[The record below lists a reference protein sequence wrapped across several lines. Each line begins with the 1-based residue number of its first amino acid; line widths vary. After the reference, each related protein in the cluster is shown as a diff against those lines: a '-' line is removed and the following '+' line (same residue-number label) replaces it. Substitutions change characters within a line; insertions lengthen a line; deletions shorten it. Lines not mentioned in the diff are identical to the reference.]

1 MRSRRA
7 RPRSCVPGPPS
18 RRTPTGSRP
27 GAIDRWSRRRRTRRS
42 TTDGATA
49 RPRGTSWPSCG
60 AGSGPVRFR
69 SRRRTRGCRPG
80 TSAQRTTRGL
90 TSRENGTESVL
101 VFHTSTNGDD
111 LLWYW
116 ATDWRLGLSG
126 LSNGILQLM
135 HPGLGAGVA
144 EHSDFFDEPWARIM
158 RSVGPIVASIRDD
171 GTARAIKEMHRDIKG
186 SDAHGDRYH
195 ALDPE
200 TFWWAHIT
208 LYRAVEQA
216 ARRFS
221 AGGLSD
227 AQRDEMYAGG
237 MSWYRRYGVS
247 ERRGAADPSCV
258 HRTVPPD
265 LHRRARDDSRGGTGG
280 GHGAAR
286 THRRAARS
294 AELARHAGGARLHP
308 GGAVDL
314 DRRVARRWYGDGST
328 SPGRSPTTC
337 STAP

>member
-1 MRSRRA
+1 MFH
-7 RPRSCVPGPPS
+7 
-18 RRTPTGSRP
+18 
-27 GAIDRWSRRRRTRRS
+27 S
-42 TTDGATA
+42 T
-49 RPRGTSWPSCG
+49 
-60 AGSGPVRFR
+60 
-69 SRRRTRGCRPG
+69 
-80 TSAQRTTRGL
+80 
-90 TSRENGTESVL
+90 
-101 VFHTSTNGDD
+101 TNGDD

-186 SDAHGDRYH
+186 FDAHGDRYH

-221 AGGLSD
+221 VRGLTES
-227 AQRDEMYAGG
+227 QRDAMYAEGVT
-237 MSWYRRYGVS
+237 WYRRYGVS
-247 ERRGAADPSCV
+247 ERA
-258 HRTVPPD
+258 VPPTREAYTERFRQICTEELEMTPAAERAVD
-265 LHRRARDDSRGGTGG
+265 MALHGRIEGLPGLPGWLALPVELASTP
-280 GHGAAR
+280 AAR
-286 THRRAARS
+286 LTSIGGLPAVVRRRFDIPWSVADDLQYRALVVWAREGS
-294 AELARHAGGARLHP
+294 RVMPEPMRRLSMRRLASRSRLTP
-308 GGAVDL
+308 AGAV
-314 DRRVARRWYGDGST
+314 A
-328 SPGRSPTTC
+328 
-337 STAP
+337 

>member
-1 MRSRRA
+1 M
-7 RPRSCVPGPPS
+7 
-18 RRTPTGSRP
+18 
-27 GAIDRWSRRRRTRRS
+27 
-42 TTDGATA
+42 
-49 RPRGTSWPSCG
+49 
-60 AGSGPVRFR
+60 
-69 SRRRTRGCRPG
+69 
-80 TSAQRTTRGL
+80 
-90 TSRENGTESVL
+90 
-101 VFHTSTNGDD
+101 FHTSTNGDD

-221 AGGLSD
+221 AGGLSE
-227 AQRDEMYAGG
+227 AERDEMYAGG

-247 ERRGAADPSCV
+247 ERA
-258 HRTVPPD
+258 VPPTRAAYTERFRQICTD
-265 LHRRARDDSRGGTGG
+265 ELEMTPAAERAVDMALHGRIEGLPGLPGWLATPVELASTP
-280 GHGAAR
+280 AAR
-286 THRRAARS
+286 LTSIGGLPAVVRRRFDIPWSVADDVQYRALIIWAREGSRLMPEPMRHLSMRRLARRSRLTPAGTDRAA
-294 AELARHAGGARLHP
+294 
-308 GGAVDL
+308 
-314 DRRVARRWYGDGST
+314 
-328 SPGRSPTTC
+328 
-337 STAP
+337 